1 MSKFGEGGEF
11 RNWIAAPTQIRVHMI
26 MHVTTCRTCPYQEH
40 AANDLSNEIGFK
52 GHLEGTCSFHSPFFV
67 FAGEN
72 SGQNLGLLSW
82 KKQRFWSSKVQ
93 RN

>member
-11 RNWIAAPTQIRVHMI
+11 RNCIAAITQIWVHII
-26 MHVTTCRTCPYQEH
+26 MHVGHVHIGNMLSMIHRMGLVSRATRT
-40 AANDLSNEIGFK
+40 F
-52 GHLEGTCSFHSPFFV
+52 SFHSPFV
-67 FAGEN
+67 VLAGEN

-82 KKQRFWSSKVQ
+82 KKQRSWSSKVQ